1 MKRAFQ
7 TLCAVVAVSAV
18 SLAAQTSQTERK
30 STIKVKDG
38 ESVKVTGCVAPVNG
52 GHGFMLTNVAD
63 KTGALRDYILVS
75 DDVDLSK
82 HIGHRVQIDGTAT
95 DRKDG
100 KVQIETQTKTKVE
113 GGDDKETKRKSEI
126 EGASPYLGVRSL
138 KMIAAACP

>member
-1 MKRAFQ
+1 
-7 TLCAVVAVSAV
+7 
-18 SLAAQTSQTERK
+18 TERK

-82 HIGHRVQIDGTAT
+82 HIGHCVQIEGTAT

-100 KVQIETQTKTKVE
+100 KVQTETQTRTKVE
-113 GGDDKETKRKSEI
+113 GGDDKETKHKSEI
-126 EGASPYLGVRSL
+126 NGPSPYLGVRSL
-138 KMIAAACP
+138 KMIAAACQ